1 VEATADVDI
10 DLVALEAQPHPA
22 VTDFLTWLTVE
33 RGRSANTLSA
43 YRRDLARYQRHLTR
57 RGVDPM
63 GATSD
68 DVLAFV
74 HVLQGEGLAPSSVTR
89 TLVAVRGLHRFLV
102 ADEIR
107 PDDPAADIEI
117 PSVPKGLPKALT
129 LDQVTAVIEGV
140 QGDDPVSRR
149 DAALL
154 ETLYGTGAR
163 ISEVVGLSIG
173 DVDLHD
179 GLVRL
184 MGKGSKERIVP
195 LGRMAASALDRWFA
209 EEGRA
214 AMAPKQWARRGDA
227 EAIFLNQRGGR
238 LSRQGA
244 FGVIRKRGAA
254 AGITDE
260 LSPHV
265 LRHSC
270 ATHMLDHGA
279 DIRTV
284 QELLGHKDLRTT
296 MVYTHVLNRGGKGIV
311 SPADVV
317 SEAQASYAAIES
329 PADTLHE
336 ATL

>member
-1 VEATADVDI
+1 MGPADDVD
-10 DLVALEAQPHPA
+10 
-22 VTDFLTWLTVE
+22 TDFVASEAGGTRRSRTSCCGSRSSGAVPRTRWLPTAAIWPATKPTSLAAGGSVDGHR
-33 RGRSANTLSA
+33 RGRVGV
-43 YRRDLARYQRHLTR
+43 RARAA
-57 RGVDPM
+57 RGGV
-63 GATSD
+63 GA
-68 DVLAFV
+68 LIG
-74 HVLQGEGLAPSSVTR
+74 HR

-107 PDDPAADIEI
+107 TDDPAADIEI
-117 PSVPKGLPKALT
+117 PSIPKGLPKALT
-129 LDQVTAVIEGV
+129 LDQVTRLIESVG
-140 QGDDPVSRR
+140 GDDAVSRR

-163 ISEVVGLSIG
+163 ISEVVGLSIS

-195 LGRMAASALDRWFA
+195 LGRMAASALERWFDVG
-209 EEGRA
+209 GRA
-214 AMAPKQWARRGDA
+214 ELAPDRWARRGDA
-227 EAIFLNQRGGR
+227 EAVFLNQRGGR

-244 FGVIRKRGAA
+244 YGVIRDRGAVV
-254 AGITDE
+254 GLIDE

-284 QELLGHKDLRTT
+284 QELLGHASISTT
-296 MVYTHVLNRGGKGIV
+296 QIYTKVTTERLV
-311 SPADVV
+311 SIYRSAHPRAVGR
-317 SEAQASYAAIES
+317 
-329 PADTLHE
+329 
-336 ATL
+336 

>member
-1 VEATADVDI
+1 MSQTGRVGPPADIDI
-10 DLVALEAQPHPA
+10 DLVEFEARPHSTI
-22 VTDFLTWLTVE
+22 TDFLLWLTVE
-33 RGRSANTLSA
+33 RGRAANTLAA
-43 YRRDLARYQRHLTR
+43 YRRDLARYQRHLAN
-57 RGVDPM
+57 RGADPLSA
-63 GATSD
+63 GAD

-129 LDQVTAVIEGV
+129 LDQVTRLIDGV
-140 QGDDPVSRR
+140 QGDDAVSRR
-149 DAALL
+149 DVALL

-163 ISEVVGLSIG
+163 ISEVVGLSIS

-195 LGRMAASALDRWFA
+195 LGRMAAAALQRWFDTS
-209 EEGRA
+209 GRSE
-214 AMAPKQWARRGDA
+214 MTPDRWARRDDA
-227 EAIFLNQRGGR
+227 EAVFLNQRGGR

-244 FGVIRKRGAA
+244 FGVIRQRGRTV
-254 AGITDE
+254 GLTDE

-284 QELLGHKDLRTT
+284 QELLGHRSVKTT
-296 MVYTHVLNRGGKGIV
+296 MIYTHVLNRGGRGV
-311 SPADVV
+311 RSPADLGGAV
-317 SEAQASYAAIES
+317 S
-329 PADTLHE
+329 PF
-336 ATL
+336 

>member
-1 VEATADVDI
+1 MAVDI
-10 DLVALEAQPHPA
+10 DLVALEQRPHP
-22 VTDFLTWLTVE
+22 TIDDFLTWLTVE
-33 RGRSANTLSA
+33 RGRAANTLAA
-43 YRRDLARYQRHLTR
+43 YRRDLGRYQVHLAR
-57 RGVDPM
+57 RGADPLV
-63 GATSD
+63 ATDD

-74 HVLQGEGLAPSSVTR
+74 HVLQGEGLAPSSITR

-102 ADEIR
+102 ADEVR

-129 LDQVTAVIEGV
+129 LEQVTTLIESV
-140 QGDDPVSRR
+140 QGDDPVARR

-195 LGRMAASALDRWFA
+195 LGRMAVTALGRWFDVG
-209 EEGRA
+209 GRNEL
-214 AMAPKQWARRGDA
+214 APTQWARRGDA
-227 EAIFLNQRGGR
+227 EAVFLNQRGGR

-244 FGVIRKRGAA
+244 FGIIKDRGATV
-254 AGITDE
+254 GLREE
-260 LSPHV
+260 LSPHI

-284 QELLGHKDLRTT
+284 QELLGHASISTT
-296 MVYTHVLNRGGKGIV
+296 QIYTKVSTERLVNVYKSAHPRAT
-311 SPADVV
+311 
-317 SEAQASYAAIES
+317 AS
-329 PADTLHE
+329 
-336 ATL
+336 

>member
-1 VEATADVDI
+1 MAVNL
-10 DLVALEAQPHPA
+10 DLVALEERPHP
-22 VTDFLTWLTVE
+22 TIDDFLTWLTVE
-33 RGRSANTLSA
+33 RGRAANTLAA
-43 YRRDLARYQRHLTR
+43 YRRDLARYQAHLAR
-57 RGVDPM
+57 RGTDPL
-63 GATSD
+63 GSSHG

-74 HVLQGEGLAPSSVTR
+74 HVLQGEGLARSSITR

-107 PDDPAADIEI
+107 PDDPAADVEI

-129 LDQVTAVIEGV
+129 LDQVTALIEGV
-140 QGDDPVSRR
+140 QGDEPVARR

-173 DVDLHD
+173 DIDLHD

-195 LGRMAASALDRWFA
+195 LGRMAVTSLDRWLDVG
-209 EEGRA
+209 GRNEL
-214 AMAPKQWARRGDA
+214 APKQWARRGDA
-227 EAIFLNQRGGR
+227 EAVFLNQRGGR

-244 FGVIRKRGAA
+244 FGIIKDRGAVVGLR
-254 AGITDE
+254 AG
-260 LSPHV
+260 LSPHI

-284 QELLGHKDLRTT
+284 QELLGHASISTT
-296 MVYTHVLNRGGKGIV
+296 QIYTKVSTERLVNVYKSAHPR
-311 SPADVV
+311 
-317 SEAQASYAAIES
+317 
-329 PADTLHE
+329 
-336 ATL
+336 ATGS

>member
-1 VEATADVDI
+1 MAVDI
-10 DLVALEAQPHPA
+10 DLVALESQPHPA
-22 VTDFLTWLTVE
+22 IDDFLTWLTVE
-33 RGRSANTLSA
+33 RGRAANTLAA
-43 YRRDLARYQRHLTR
+43 YRRDLARYQAHLAR
-57 RGVDPM
+57 RGADPLV
-63 GATSD
+63 ATDD

-74 HVLQGEGLAPSSVTR
+74 HVLQGEGLAPSSITR

-129 LDQVTAVIEGV
+129 LDQVTALIDGV
-140 QGDDPVSRR
+140 QGDDAVARR
-149 DAALL
+149 DGALL

-173 DVDLHD
+173 DIDLHD

-195 LGRMAASALDRWFA
+195 LGRMAVAALGRWLDVG
-209 EEGRA
+209 GRNEL
-214 AMAPKQWARRGDA
+214 APKQWARRGDA
-227 EAIFLNQRGGR
+227 EAVFLNQRGGR

-244 FGVIRKRGAA
+244 FGIIKERGAA
-254 AGITDE
+254 VGLRDE

-284 QELLGHKDLRTT
+284 QELLGHASISTT
-296 MVYTHVLNRGGKGIV
+296 QIYTKVSTERLVNVYK
-311 SPADVV
+311 
-317 SEAQASYAAIES
+317 AAH
-329 PADTLHE
+329 PR
-336 ATL
+336 ATNS

>member
-1 VEATADVDI
+1 MGPADDVDT
-10 DLVALEAQPHPA
+10 DLVASKARRHPA
-22 VTDFLTWLTVE
+22 IEDFVLWLTVE
-33 RGRSANTLSA
+33 RGRSSNTLAA
-43 YRRDLARYQRHLTR
+43 YGRDLARYQAHLAR
-57 RGVDPM
+57 RGEDPLT
-63 GATSD
+63 ATD
-68 DVLAFV
+68 EDVLAFV

-107 PDDPAADIEI
+107 ADDPAADIEI
-117 PSVPKGLPKALT
+117 PSIPKGLPKALT
-129 LDQVTAVIEGV
+129 LDQVTRLIESVG
-140 QGDDPVSRR
+140 GDDAVSRR

-163 ISEVVGLSIG
+163 LSEVVGLSIS

-195 LGRMAASALDRWFA
+195 LGRMAAAALERWFDVG
-209 EEGRA
+209 GRA
-214 AMAPKQWARRGDA
+214 ELAPDRWARRGDA
-227 EAIFLNQRGGR
+227 EAVFLNQRGGR

-244 FGVIRKRGAA
+244 YGVIRDRGAVV
-254 AGITDE
+254 GLTDE

-284 QELLGHKDLRTT
+284 QELLGHASISTT
-296 MVYTHVLNRGGKGIV
+296 QIYTKVTSERLV
-311 SPADVV
+311 SIYRSAHPRAVGR
-317 SEAQASYAAIES
+317 
-329 PADTLHE
+329 
-336 ATL
+336 

>member
-1 VEATADVDI
+1 MSHNGGVTRPAGLDVD
-10 DLVALEAQPHPA
+10 VVEPEQRPHPA
-22 VTDFLTWLTVE
+22 ITDFLTWLTVE

-43 YRRDLARYQRHLTR
+43 YRRDLARYQQHLAN
-57 RGVDPM
+57 RGADPM
-63 GATSD
+63 TATAD

-89 TLVAVRGLHRFLV
+89 TLVAVRGVHRFLV
-102 ADEIR
+102 ADEFR

-129 LDQVTAVIEGV
+129 LEQVTALIDGV

-154 ETLYGTGAR
+154 ESLYGTGAR

-195 LGRMAASALDRWFA
+195 LGRMAASALERWFDSG
-209 EEGRA
+209 GRA
-214 AMAPKQWARRGDA
+214 ELSPDRWARRGDA
-227 EAIFLNQRGGR
+227 EAVFLNQRGGR

-244 FGVIRKRGAA
+244 FGVIRKRGTEVGLAE
-254 AGITDE
+254 E

-284 QELLGHKDLRTT
+284 QELLGHASISTT
-296 MVYTHVLNRGGKGIV
+296 QIYTRVSTERLLSVYRSAHPRALT
-311 SPADVV
+311 
-317 SEAQASYAAIES
+317 
-329 PADTLHE
+329 
-336 ATL
+336 